1 MKIGAVISVRVNDA
15 NSMVVSLPS
24 SIWTVDNLER

>member
-15 NSMVVSLPS
+15 NNMAVSLPS